1 MPYFLVTGD
10 TNLTTK
16 PKRLSAWHFRATAT
30 AVVNIRD
37 ASASGD
43 IVVPIN
49 IATDTSAGQ
58 SYDTPAGGIV
68 FPNGVF
74 VQVVSGTVV
83 GSVNLV

>member
-1 MPYFLVTGD
+1 MPYFLVTTSTD
-10 TNLTTK
+10 LTTK
-16 PKRLSAWHFRATAT
+16 PKRLSAWHFRATAA

-37 ASASGD
+37 GSASGD

-49 IATDTSAGQ
+49 IALDTSAGQ
-58 SYDTPAGGIV
+58 SYDSPEGSIL